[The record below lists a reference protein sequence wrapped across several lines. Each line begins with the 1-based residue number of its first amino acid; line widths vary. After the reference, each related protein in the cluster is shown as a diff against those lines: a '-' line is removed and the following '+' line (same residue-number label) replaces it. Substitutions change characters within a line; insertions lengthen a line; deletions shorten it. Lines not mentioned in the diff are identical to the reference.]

1 MDAVACDRHRAGWL
15 VGFEVLAFVDARR
28 ALPMKTYN
36 GFLGLRVITKSEN
49 EAAISMKVDCGGA
62 ADLFK
67 G

>member
-36 GFLGLRVITKSEN
+36 GFLGLRVITK
-49 EAAISMKVDCGGA
+49 AKT
-62 ADLFK
+62 K
-67 G
+67 RPYQ